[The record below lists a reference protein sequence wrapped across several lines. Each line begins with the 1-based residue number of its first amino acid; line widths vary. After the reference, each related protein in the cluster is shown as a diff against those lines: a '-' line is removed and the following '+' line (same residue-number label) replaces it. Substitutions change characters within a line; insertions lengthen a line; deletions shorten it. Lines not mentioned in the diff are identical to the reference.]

1 MPFEP
6 ATGRFSGQALRI
18 RRWRILRV
26 SRRYEM
32 IRPPAVAGRFYPS
45 EPKELARQIAGFAP
59 AVGAGKIAARG
70 CVVPH
75 AGYMYSGPVA
85 GAVYASLEIPARC
98 ILLGPR
104 HYPRGEAM
112 AILSQGSWRT
122 PLGDAAIDAEL
133 AGELMQACPRL
144 REDAV
149 AHEREHSLEV
159 QIPFLQRLA
168 PDFRFVPVVLA
179 ADRFALLEELGHAVS
194 KVVMAQSE
202 RVLVIA
208 STDMN
213 HYESDALTRAKDETA
228 IAQIVRLDPRGLY
241 DTVRA
246 EGITMC
252 GYAATTAMLVA
263 MRDLGAESAELVR
276 YATSGDITG
285 EHDEVVGYAGLIVG

>member
-1 MPFEP
+1 MN
-6 ATGRFSGQALRI
+6 
-18 RRWRILRV
+18 
-26 SRRYEM
+26 RRYEM

-45 EPKELARQIAGFAP
+45 EPQELARQISEFAP
-59 AVGAGKIAARG
+59 PVASAGKTLARG

-75 AGYMYSGPVA
+75 AGYMYSGHVA
-85 GAVYASLEIPARC
+85 GAVYSLLEIPARC

-104 HYPRGEAM
+104 HYPRGEEM

-122 PLGDAAIDAEL
+122 PCGDAPVDADL
-133 AGELMQACPRL
+133 AAELMQACPRL

-159 QIPFLQRLA
+159 QIPFLQCLV
-168 PDFRFVPVVLA
+168 PDFRFVPVVLG
-179 ADRFALLEELGHAVS
+179 ADHYPLLEELGHAVA
-194 KVVMAQSE
+194 KVVAAQSE

-213 HYESDALTRAKDETA
+213 HYESDGITRAKDGRA
-228 IAQIVRLDPRGLY
+228 IERILALDPRGLY
-241 DTVRA
+241 DTVRG

-276 YATSGDITG
+276 YATSGDITD
-285 EHDEVVGYAGLIVG
+285 EREEVVGYAGLIVR

>member
-1 MPFEP
+1 
-6 ATGRFSGQALRI
+6 
-18 RRWRILRV
+18 
-26 SRRYEM
+26 M

-45 EPKELARQIAGFAP
+45 EPKELAQQIAAFAP
-59 AVGAGKIAARG
+59 PAGSAGTIVARG

-75 AGYMYSGPVA
+75 AGYMYSGHVA
-85 GAVYASLEIPARC
+85 GAVYSSLEIPTRC

-133 AGELMQACPRL
+133 AAELMQACPRL

-168 PDFRFVPVVLA
+168 PHFRFVPVVLGA
-179 ADRFALLEELGHAVS
+179 ERYPLLEELGHAVA
-194 KVVMAQSE
+194 KVVAAQSE

-213 HYESDALTRAKDETA
+213 HYESDVLTRAKDGRA
-228 IAQIVRLDPRGLY
+228 IERIVALDPRGLY
-241 DTVRA
+241 DRVRG

-263 MRDLGAESAELVR
+263 MRDLDAERAELVR

-285 EHDEVVGYAGLIVG
+285 DREEVVGYAGLIVR

>member
-1 MPFEP
+1 
-6 ATGRFSGQALRI
+6 
-18 RRWRILRV
+18 
-26 SRRYEM
+26 M
-32 IRPPAVAGRFYPS
+32 IRPPAVSGRFYPS
-45 EPKELARQIAGFAP
+45 DAKELSRLVKEYAP
-59 AVGAGKIAARG
+59 GSAAKIVARG

-75 AGYMYSGPVA
+75 AGWMYSGHVA

-104 HYPRGEAM
+104 HFPRGESM
-112 AILSQGSWRT
+112 AILSEGSWRT
-122 PLGDAAIDAEL
+122 PLGEAPIDVELAAEL
-133 AGELMQACPRL
+133 MRACPRL

-159 QIPFLQRLA
+159 QIPFLQELA

-179 ADRFALLEELGHAVS
+179 SDRYPVLEELGHAVA
-194 KVVMAQSE
+194 KVVTAHAAE

-213 HYESDALTRAKDETA
+213 HYESDAVTRAKDERA
-228 IAQIVRLDPRGLY
+228 IARIVALDPRGLY
-241 DTVRA
+241 DTVRG
-246 EGITMC
+246 EEISMC

-263 MRDLGAESAELVR
+263 MRDLRAQKAELVR

-285 EHDEVVGYAGLIVG
+285 EREEVVGYAGLIVD

>member
-1 MPFEP
+1 
-6 ATGRFSGQALRI
+6 
-18 RRWRILRV
+18 
-26 SRRYEM
+26 M

-45 EPKELARQIAGFAP
+45 ESKELARQIGEFAP
-59 AVGAGKIAARG
+59 AAGAGGEKIVARG

-75 AGYMYSGPVA
+75 AGYMYSGHVA
-85 GAVYASLEIPARC
+85 GAVYSALEIPARC

-122 PLGDAAIDAEL
+122 PLGDAAIDGALAAEL
-133 AGELMQACPRL
+133 RSACPRL
-144 REDAV
+144 REDVV

-168 PDFRFVPVVLA
+168 PLDFQFVPVVLA
-179 ADRFALLEELGHAVS
+179 VDRFPVMEELGHAVA
-194 KVVMAQSE
+194 KVVAAQSV

-213 HYESDALTRAKDETA
+213 HYESDAVTRAKDEMA
-228 IAQIVRLDPRGLY
+228 ISRILALDARGLY
-241 DTVRA
+241 DTVRG

-252 GYAATTAMLVA
+252 GYAAATAMLVA

-285 EHDEVVGYAGLIVG
+285 ERDEVVGYAGLIVR

>member
-1 MPFEP
+1 
-6 ATGRFSGQALRI
+6 
-18 RRWRILRV
+18 
-26 SRRYEM
+26 M

-45 EPKELARQIAGFAP
+45 EPKELARQIAEFAP
-59 AVGAGKIAARG
+59 ATSAAKIAARG

-75 AGYMYSGPVA
+75 AGYMYSGHVA
-85 GAVYASLEIPARC
+85 GAVFSLLEIPACC

-133 AGELMQACPRL
+133 AAELMQACPRL
-144 REDAV
+144 REDVV

-168 PDFRFVPVVLA
+168 PDLRFVPVVVG
-179 ADRFALLEELGHAVS
+179 ADRYALLEELGHAVA
-194 KVVMAQSE
+194 KVVAAQSE
-202 RVLVIA
+202 PVLVIA

-213 HYESDALTRAKDETA
+213 HYESDALTRAKDEMA
-228 IAQIVRLDPRGLY
+228 IAQILRLEPRWLY

-263 MRDLGAESAELVR
+263 MRDLGAASAELVR

-285 EHDEVVGYAGLIVG
+285 ERDEVVGYAGLIVR

>member
-1 MPFEP
+1 
-6 ATGRFSGQALRI
+6 
-18 RRWRILRV
+18 
-26 SRRYEM
+26 M
-32 IRPPAVAGRFYPS
+32 IRLPAVAGRFYPS
-45 EPKELARQIAGFAP
+45 EPKELTRQIAEFAP
-59 AVGAGKIAARG
+59 ASSSAKIAARG

-75 AGYMYSGPVA
+75 AGYKYSGHVA
-85 GAVYASLEIPARC
+85 GAVFSLLEIPARC

-112 AILSQGSWRT
+112 AVLSEGSWRT

-133 AGELMQACPRL
+133 AAELMQACPRL

-168 PDFRFVPVVLA
+168 PADFRIVPVVLG
-179 ADRFALLEELGHAVS
+179 ADRYGLLQELGHAVA
-194 KVVMAQSE
+194 KVVAAQSE
-202 RVLVIA
+202 RVLVIC

-213 HYESDALTRAKDETA
+213 HYESDALTRAKDEMA
-228 IAQIVRLDPRGLY
+228 IEQILRLDPRGLY
-241 DTVRA
+241 DTVRG

-263 MRDLGAESAELVR
+263 MRDLGAEKAELVR

-285 EHDEVVGYAGLIVG
+285 ERDEVVGYAGLIVR

>member
-1 MPFEP
+1 
-6 ATGRFSGQALRI
+6 
-18 RRWRILRV
+18 
-26 SRRYEM
+26 M

-45 EPKELARQIAGFAP
+45 EPKELARQIAEFLP
-59 AVGAGKIAARG
+59 ATPGAGKIAARG

-75 AGYMYSGPVA
+75 AGYMYSGHVA
-85 GAVYASLEIPARC
+85 GAVYSLLDIPARC

-133 AGELMQACPRL
+133 AAELMQACPRL

-159 QIPFLQRLA
+159 QIPFLQGRA
-168 PDFRFVPVVLA
+168 PDLRFVPVVLG
-179 ADRFALLEELGHAVS
+179 ADRYPLLEELGHAVA
-194 KVVMAQSE
+194 KVVAAQSE

-213 HYESDALTRAKDETA
+213 HYESDAFTRVKDARA
-228 IAQIVRLDPRGLY
+228 IERILAVDPRGLF
-241 DTVRA
+241 DTVRG

-252 GYAATTAMLVA
+252 GYAATAAMLIA
-263 MRDLGAESAELVR
+263 MRDLGAESADLVR

-285 EHDEVVGYAGLIVG
+285 ERDEVVGYAGLIVR

>member
-1 MPFEP
+1 
-6 ATGRFSGQALRI
+6 
-18 RRWRILRV
+18 
-26 SRRYEM
+26 
-32 IRPPAVAGRFYPS
+32 
-45 EPKELARQIAGFAP
+45 
-59 AVGAGKIAARG
+59 
-70 CVVPH
+70 
-75 AGYMYSGPVA
+75 
-85 GAVYASLEIPARC
+85 
-98 ILLGPR
+98 
-104 HYPRGEAM
+104 
-112 AILSQGSWRT
+112 
-122 PLGDAAIDAEL
+122 
-133 AGELMQACPRL
+133 L

-213 HYESDALTRAKDETA
+213 HYESDALTRAKDEMA